1 MKFLPN
7 AAKDPAEQML
17 VFQIDTREEA
27 LLLAVLR
34 LYPVVQTSH
43 HHLSKDPQRG
53 GSSEQRLL
61 EESMA
66 QQRAAHRRKLD
77 ELFLTPQRF
86 FKDAPGERR
95 LVLKGDQFEW
105 LLQVL
110 NDIRVGSWV
119 KLGCPDLGKA
129 PPLESTRANARYLHS
144 MDLSGQFQMALLEA
158 VK

>member
-1 MKFLPN
+1 VRFLPGPTE
-7 AAKDPAEQML
+7 DPAGRSL
-17 VFQIDTREEA
+17 IFQINAREEA
-27 LLLAVLR
+27 LLLAILR
-34 LYPVVQTSH
+34 LYPVVQNSH
-43 HHLSKDPQRG
+43 HQLSKDPERA
-53 GSSEQRLL
+53 GSAEQRLL

-77 ELFLTPQRF
+77 ELFLSPQRF

-95 LVLKGDQFEW
+95 LVLTRDQFEW

-119 KLGCPDLGKA
+119 KLGCPDLLKDA
-129 PPLESTRANARYLHS
+129 PPEANRANARALQS
-144 MDLSGQFQMALLEA
+144 MQLSGQFQSALLEA

>member
-7 AAKDPAEQML
+7 PAKDPAERTL
-17 VFQIDTREEA
+17 IFQIDRREEA

-34 LYPVVQTSH
+34 LYPVIQNSH
-43 HHLSKDPQRG
+43 HHLSKDPQRA

-77 ELFLTPQRF
+77 ELFLKPQRF

-119 KLGCPDLGKA
+119 KLGCPDLEKA
-129 PPLESTRANARYLHS
+129 PPLELTRANARYLHS